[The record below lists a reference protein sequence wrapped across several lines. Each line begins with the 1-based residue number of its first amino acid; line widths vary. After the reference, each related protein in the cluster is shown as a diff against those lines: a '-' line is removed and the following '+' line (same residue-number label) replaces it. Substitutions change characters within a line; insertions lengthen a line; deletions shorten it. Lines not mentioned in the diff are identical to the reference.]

1 VRKRE
6 ILVFGS
12 SNWFISNQEVLE
24 GIGRKGGRKRR
35 KNQRKKITNQRER
48 RNSSLKRE
56 NHPKQLSIFDPPP
69 RHLPTLLEPS

>member
-35 KNQRKKITNQRER
+35 KNQRKKNHK
-48 RNSSLKRE
+48 SKR
-56 NHPKQLSIFDPPP
+56 KKKL
-69 RHLPTLLEPS
+69 